1 MSRTTNA
8 NPSSNPAPSA
18 LMPLSDSADQQ
29 GAGGGSAAATG
40 VFRLETMAPGVDN
53 AQQGGLVTPRKRK
66 VSTQAIALGLL
77 LALGGGMIYAMR
89 LLGIGP
95 LTTLAKTVLPDY
107 DLTKPSA
114 RAADHQKI
122 LQDLAANHAAS
133 QVPAD
138 EVQKNP
144 FRMADVVA
152 PTTTVSTGDPNAAG
166 RAAADRARRDAES
179 KHGKVQAAL
188 SSLKVNGIIGGS
200 NPVARI
206 SGEAVR
212 VGDTVGEIFTV
223 KAIHGRGVELEHDG
237 VSYELSMDDEAA
249 NSTKPK
255 KK

>member
-1 MSRTTNA
+1 MSRNTNP
-8 NPSSNPAPSA
+8 NPSSNPGSGG
-18 LMPLSDSADQQ
+18 LMPLDADTNQQ
-29 GAGGGSAAATG
+29 GAGGGAGTTG

-53 AQQGGLVTPRKRK
+53 AQQGGLAAPRKRK
-66 VSTQAIALGLL
+66 VSTQAIALGVL
-77 LALGGGMIYAMR
+77 LAVGGGMIYAMR

-95 LTTLAKTVLPDY
+95 MTRLVSAAIPDY

-144 FRMADVVA
+144 FRMSDVVA
-152 PTTTVSTGDPNAAG
+152 PTAMAPTGDPNAAG
-166 RAAADRARRDAES
+166 RAAADRARRDAELRQ
-179 KHGKVQAAL
+179 GKMQAAL

-212 VGDTVGEIFTV
+212 VGDTVAEIFTV
-223 KAIHGRGVELEHDG
+223 KAIHGRGVDLEHEG
-237 VSYELSMDDEAA
+237 VTYTLSMDDDSA